1 MNGQSG
7 TIEYVGRSGYTIS
20 VNKSNNNVINI
31 SINKS
36 SAWTNVDNNT
46 PVVFI
51 AASGSLKLTFN

>member
-1 MNGQSG
+1 MNGEAGS
-7 TIEYVGRSGYTIS
+7 IEYVGRSGYRVSII
-20 VNKSNNNVINI
+20 KSNNNVINI

-51 AASGSLKLTFN
+51 VASRSLKLTLN